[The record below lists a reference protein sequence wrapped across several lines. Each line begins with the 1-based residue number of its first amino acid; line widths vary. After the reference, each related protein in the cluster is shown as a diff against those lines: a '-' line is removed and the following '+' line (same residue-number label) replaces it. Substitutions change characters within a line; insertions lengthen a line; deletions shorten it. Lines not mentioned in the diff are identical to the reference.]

1 MPTLSLP
8 PHPTPNRLP
17 HHRMSGAVNKNGL
30 RDVETSVGRP
40 RAILKLTQDE
50 LHYIL

>member
-8 PHPTPNRLP
+8 PPPTNRP
-17 HHRMSGAVNKNGL
+17 PRPRMSGAVNKNGL